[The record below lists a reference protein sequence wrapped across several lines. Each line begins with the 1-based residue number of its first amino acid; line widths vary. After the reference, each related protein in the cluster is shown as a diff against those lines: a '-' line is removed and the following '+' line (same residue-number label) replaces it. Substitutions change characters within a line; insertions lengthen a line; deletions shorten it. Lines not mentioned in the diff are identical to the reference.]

1 MDCFL
6 YGIGLRHER
15 VKNVSWKG
23 IEHTLANSIIFWFWK
38 SFFNF
43 LLFHICRLKPTTLLK
58 LTLFHGCF
66 SRFLNCTNGIK
77 LRKVPHITKKFHS
90 IISITHFT
98 PLVSIL
104 PESMRK
110 PLVSSCFQ
118 RVQKQTSGMKWVQK
132 TCFLMLSEGTETDQW
147 HEISSKSNIW
157 QYLLLSS
164 TQLTL
169 EIK

>member
-6 YGIGLRHER
+6 YDIGLRHER

-66 SRFLNCTNGIK
+66 SRFLNCTNGTK

-98 PLVSIL
+98 PLVSFYTAW
-104 PESMRK
+104 EHENASRFFM
-110 PLVSSCFQ
+110 F
-118 RVQKQTSGMKWVQK
+118 
-132 TCFLMLSEGTETDQW
+132 SEGTETDQW
-147 HEISSKSNIW
+147 HEMSSENLFLDAFRGYRNWPVAWSKF
-157 QYLLLSS
+157 
-164 TQLTL
+164 
-169 EIK
+169 KV